1 MGRWSGVI
9 ATETVIRFYGILG
22 LVANAAVAGLVFAW
36 LVGRHD
42 RVVAA
47 IGPWTTAAALIVA
60 TLATVGS
67 LYFSEVAHFEPCRL
81 CWFQR
86 IAMYPLVA
94 ILGVALVTGD
104 RGVWRYGLVLAS
116 VGAVIATWHYA
127 IEWVPSLGTGACD
140 AAMPCSVVWFRE
152 FGFVSLPYLALSAF
166 LLIAGLL
173 WVGAHDPDAERPA
186 ILQGEP
192 A

>member
-1 MGRWSGVI
+1 MAV
-9 ATETVIRFYGILG
+9 ETVIRFYAILAM
-22 LVANAAVAGLVFAW
+22 VANVAVAGLVVAW

-42 RVVAA
+42 RLVGA
-47 IGPWTTAAALIVA
+47 IGPWTTLGALIVA
-60 TLATVGS
+60 TLATAGS
-67 LYFSEVAHFEPCRL
+67 LYFSEAAHFEPCRL

-86 IAMYPLVA
+86 IAMYPLVP
-94 ILGVALVTGD
+94 ILAVAVVTGD

-116 VGAVIATWHYA
+116 VGAVISAYHYA
-127 IEWVPSLGTGACD
+127 VEWLPSLGAGACD
-140 AAMPCSVVWFRE
+140 ARMPCSVVWFRE

-173 WVGAHDPDAERPA
+173 WVGAHDPGAERPMT
-186 ILQGEP
+186 LQGEP

>member
-1 MGRWSGVI
+1 MGL
-9 ATETVIRFYGILG
+9 ETVIRFYAILA
-22 LVANAAVAGLVFAW
+22 LVANMAVAALVFAW
-36 LVGRHD
+36 FVGRHD
-42 RVVAA
+42 RLVEA
-47 IGPWTTAAALIVA
+47 IGPWTTLGALIVA
-60 TLATVGS
+60 TLATAGS
-67 LYFSEVAHFEPCRL
+67 LYFSEIAHFVPCRL

-86 IAMYPLVA
+86 IAMYPLVP
-94 ILGVALVTGD
+94 ILAVALVTGD

-116 VGAVIATWHYA
+116 VGAVISVWHYA
-127 IEWVPSLGTGACD
+127 IEWVPALGDGACD

-166 LLIAGLL
+166 LLIAALL
-173 WVGAHDPDAERPA
+173 WVGAHDPPVERPV